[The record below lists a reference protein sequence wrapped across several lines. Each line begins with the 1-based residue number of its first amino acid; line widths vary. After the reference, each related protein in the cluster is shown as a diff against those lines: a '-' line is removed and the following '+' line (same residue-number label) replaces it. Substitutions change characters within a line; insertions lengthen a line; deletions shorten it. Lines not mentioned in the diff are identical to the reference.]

1 MEININNQKLQ
12 KIELLKESDN
22 FKLFKVL
29 DEKDNKYFSLK
40 EIPIKNLNDIE
51 INEIENEKNI
61 LFNIKS
67 EYIIKYYDFYK
78 DKNNFYI
85 LMEYFEGIDLKTFI
99 NNHKDKNELIEEKTI
114 YKIILD
120 ICEGLKEIH
129 ANNLI
134 HRDLKPS
141 NILINKN
148 NKIKIINFGFS
159 ENFELNGK
167 YDKDFEKGQYY
178 IAPEVIKGEKYNN
191 KIGIWALGCIIY
203 ELLTRKICFQAKS
216 LSGLEKIILKKSHG
230 KIDLTKYNSKWQ
242 DLIDL
247 LLKIDDKERPDINE
261 VYKYINNEFKELKI
275 DNDIICMTSKKNIF
289 HFLFS

>member
-1 MEININNQKLQ
+1 MEIKVNNQKLQ
-12 KIELLKESDN
+12 KENLLKESDN

-29 DEKDNKYFSLK
+29 DKKDNKYFSLK

-159 ENFELNGK
+159 EKCELNGK
-167 YDKDFEKGQYY
+167 YDKAFEKAQYY
-178 IAPEVIKGEKYNN
+178 IAPEVIKGEKNNN
-191 KIGIWALGCIIY
+191 KIDIWALGCIIY

-216 LSGLEKIILKKSHG
+216 LSGLEKNILKKSHG

>member
-159 ENFELNGK
+159 EKCELNGK
-167 YDKDFEKGQYY
+167 YDKAFEKAQYY
-178 IAPEVIKGEKYNN
+178 IAPEVIKGEKNNN
-191 KIGIWALGCIIY
+191 KIDIWALGCIIY

>member
-85 LMEYFEGIDLKTFI
+85 LMEYFEGIDLNTFI
-99 NNHKDKNELIEEKTI
+99 NNHKDKNELIEEKAI

-159 ENFELNGK
+159 ENLN
-167 YDKDFEKGQYY
+167 
-178 IAPEVIKGEKYNN
+178 
-191 KIGIWALGCIIY
+191 
-203 ELLTRKICFQAKS
+203 
-216 LSGLEKIILKKSHG
+216 
-230 KIDLTKYNSKWQ
+230 
-242 DLIDL
+242 
-247 LLKIDDKERPDINE
+247 
-261 VYKYINNEFKELKI
+261 
-275 DNDIICMTSKKNIF
+275 
-289 HFLFS
+289 